1 MYKAQLK
8 CPASDKIKEVVGD
21 VKFVNVVE
29 LGDGRSAG
37 FGYAE
42 FSSASDMETCVRQM
56 HRKPFEGR
64 DIKVFR
70 DSDEAELRECM
81 QLAVS

>member
-1 MYKAQLK
+1 M
-8 CPASDKIKEVVGD
+8 
-21 VKFVNVVE
+21 E

-42 FSSASDMETCVRQM
+42 FTSASDMETCVRQM

-70 DSDEAELRECM
+70 DSDEVELRECM
-81 QLAVS
+81 QLAVSSQMKYFVIMVPWT